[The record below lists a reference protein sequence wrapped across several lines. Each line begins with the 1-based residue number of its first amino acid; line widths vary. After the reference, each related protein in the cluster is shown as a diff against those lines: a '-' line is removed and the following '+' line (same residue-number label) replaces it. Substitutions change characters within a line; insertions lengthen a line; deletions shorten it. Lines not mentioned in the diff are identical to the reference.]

1 MKRTLCAICF
11 LVVAG
16 VTTAA
21 GLIAAQYERGDN
33 LAGHGV
39 SATTR
44 LR

>member
-1 MKRTLCAICF
+1 MKRTLCAIV
-11 LVVAG
+11 LMVVAG
-16 VTTAA
+16 IATAA

-39 SATTR
+39 SASR